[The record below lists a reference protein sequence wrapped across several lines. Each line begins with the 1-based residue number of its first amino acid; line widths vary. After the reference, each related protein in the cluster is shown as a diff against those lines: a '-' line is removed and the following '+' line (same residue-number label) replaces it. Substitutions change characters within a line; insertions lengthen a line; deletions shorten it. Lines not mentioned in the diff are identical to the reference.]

1 MRVWVVT
8 RRQLVQNIS
17 RADMTPKQRF
27 LASVS
32 ALPSSNSNSRAV
44 ALVSGAHLYS
54 HLYIML
60 LPPLFPVLKDTFAVG
75 FTELG
80 FAITV
85 FSLVT
90 GLTQAPIGFLVDR
103 VGARSLLIVALI
115 VQSLA
120 FATIGLVPTYSVL
133 IAMMVLAGLANAI
146 YHPADYVILN
156 ASVDDSRMGRAFS
169 IHTASGFFGGFLAT
183 AIAIPLATLFG
194 WQTAII
200 AVGSSGILMAALLIA
215 GSDALRDVS
224 GAQKNQPEPGAPG
237 GIALL
242 MSGPIMMGLLFYVG
256 LSTFG
261 HGFGNFSVSALS
273 SMYTAP
279 LTTLGIVLSV
289 YLFANPVGVLL
300 GGWVADKIQ
309 AHDRFTAI
317 CLVAIAGLAFLIAAI
332 DLSIWLIGAA
342 FALAGLLNGVLAPS
356 RDMLIRRMTPPGQ
369 IGKVFGFVTSGFNVA
384 GVIAPPLFGYLLDA
398 GAPEQMFWVAG
409 IVCLLT
415 VPTVL
420 ITGAR
425 GTRMQQQINA

>member
-17 RADMTPKQRF
+17 HADMTPKQRF

-156 ASVDDSRMGRAFS
+156 AVSYT
-169 IHTASGFFGGFLAT
+169 HL
-183 AIAIPLATLFG
+183 TL
-194 WQTAII
+194 
-200 AVGSSGILMAALLIA
+200 
-215 GSDALRDVS
+215 
-224 GAQKNQPEPGAPG
+224 
-237 GIALL
+237 
-242 MSGPIMMGLLFYVG
+242 
-256 LSTFG
+256 
-261 HGFGNFSVSALS
+261 
-273 SMYTAP
+273 
-279 LTTLGIVLSV
+279 
-289 YLFANPVGVLL
+289 
-300 GGWVADKIQ
+300 
-309 AHDRFTAI
+309 
-317 CLVAIAGLAFLIAAI
+317 
-332 DLSIWLIGAA
+332 
-342 FALAGLLNGVLAPS
+342 
-356 RDMLIRRMTPPGQ
+356 
-369 IGKVFGFVTSGFNVA
+369 
-384 GVIAPPLFGYLLDA
+384 
-398 GAPEQMFWVAG
+398 
-409 IVCLLT
+409 
-415 VPTVL
+415 PTK
-420 ITGAR
+420 A
-425 GTRMQQQINA
+425 